1 MPTEDPPRRLTLSKP
16 RRGIRAYGYP
26 VPGGRGF
33 VLCAGA
39 VLVKQ
44 TRPSF
49 PTRIRAIREAL
60 REEGAIEDTGAVL
73 RLTRDHTFASSS
85 AAAAF
90 VLGVSANGKHNW
102 KREEES

>member
-1 MPTEDPPRRLTLSKP
+1 MPKSKEDASKRLVLDKP
-16 RRGIRAYGYP
+16 RRHVRAHGYEAP
-26 VPGGRGF
+26 DGKGF

-39 VLVKQ
+39 LLVKE

-49 PTRIRAIREAL
+49 PGRIRAIREAL
-60 REEGAIEDTGAVL
+60 GAEGAIEDLGTLL
-73 RLTRDHTFASSS
+73 RLTRDHRFASSS

-102 KREEES
+102 QPET